1 MIEDQEALA
10 LFGILKRTKAIVTF
24 LLSLMIVSL
33 SDVYLETQV
42 YKDYEVILL
51 HHSLILLPL
60 YYDYYN
66 FVRGD
71 IYSSKVF
78 KSIITKIGE
87 VYSGIY
93 LLDVY

>member
-1 MIEDQEALA
+1 MQNQKNNLILSDQEIIEDQEALA

-51 HHSLILLPL
+51 HHSLILLPF
-60 YYDYYN
+60 YYDYYILGYL
-66 FVRGD
+66 FHQ
-71 IYSSKVF
+71 IF
-78 KSIITKIGE
+78 ESIITKT
-87 VYSGIY
+87 
-93 LLDVY
+93 